1 MLPLIAFQ
9 DVADQTIRIEI
20 ETSILSQILTWLIA
34 GLIAG
39 WVFGSLVPGRRM
51 NIIGSLLI
59 GFLGAVLGG
68 ILYNFIGIETS
79 PALLSGI
86 TIRWIDIIV
95 AFIGALVVL
104 VFFGLLFGRPRRR
117 ID

>member
-1 MLPLIAFQ
+1 MLPLLAFQ

-20 ETSILSQILTWLIA
+20 QTSVLSQVLTWLIA

-39 WVFGSLVPGRRM
+39 WVFGTLTPGRRM
-51 NIIGSLLI
+51 NLFGSLLI

-68 ILYNFIGIETS
+68 ILYNTIGFETS
-79 PALLSGI
+79 PVLLTGV

-95 AFIGALVVL
+95 AFVGALVVL
-104 VFFGLLFGRPRRR
+104 LFFGMLFGGRRR
-117 ID
+117 GD

>member
-1 MLPLIAFQ
+1 MLTLLAFQ

-20 ETSILSQILTWLIA
+20 QSSLLSQVVTWLIA

-39 WVFGSLVPGRRM
+39 WVFGSIVPGRRTSLF
-51 NIIGSLLI
+51 GSLLI

-68 ILYNFIGIETS
+68 VLYNLIGFDTS
-79 PALLSGI
+79 PALLTGI
-86 TIRWIDIIV
+86 TIRWIDILV

-104 VFFGLLFGRPRRR
+104 LLFGALFGGRRR
-117 ID
+117 RVD